1 MILAISDVTVSVT
14 FFQIILLLHFHNK
27 DLTQF
32 QTFSP
37 LSKIRIRAFILIK
50 CILGFVLFKW
60 KLINHNMNKLRAE
73 MAGLY

>member
-14 FFQIILLLHFHNK
+14 FFSDNLLHFHNK
-27 DLTQF
+27 DLIQF
-32 QTFSP
+32 QTFSS

-60 KLINHNMNKLRAE
+60 KLRNHNLEQTAYGN
-73 MAGLY
+73 G